1 MNIETAITIELL
13 ESRGWVKTPK
23 DSPICFMEK
32 KIENANP
39 LNASE
44 DTDISLII
52 HGMYNSENFAVLLPD
67 GGMLNF
73 NVETMEQLDLF
84 EKMIVFYDAPF

>member
-1 MNIETAITIELL
+1 MAKTKITKELL
-13 ESRGWVKTPK
+13 IADGWVETPQHN
-23 DSPICFMEK
+23 PICMLEK
-32 KIENANP
+32 KIENINP

-52 HGMYNSENFAVLLPD
+52 HGMYNGTQLAIELPD

-73 NVETMEQLDLF
+73 TCKTMEQLKQF
-84 EKMIVFYDAPF
+84 EKCILFYDAPF